1 MRTKDPKIRKNVL
14 YLSKTVDKPLRELL
28 TIRGDFHSL
37 EEDIDVYSE
46 YEKAC
51 QLMKKKKCSLLVSI
65 HRNTLVLMRTYDNRP
80 LEIFKFS
87 ILKSMSSSDFKTVPA
102 ELFTKYFI
110 VIMNLQNKRL
120 ENLFVDFFNQKSK
133 DVNIDG
139 VRYSWIIQ
147 QDKEGTVTMK
157 FVRVM
162 NDLSIEEIGPYFE
175 LKMEK
180 EFYCGDELY
189 EKAFTVEKKKKQKNV
204 TKNVFKD
211 TVGKLH
217 IERQDLKEINL
228 KKSRAYKK
236 V

>member
-14 YLSKTVDKPLRELL
+14 YLTKTVDKPLRELL
-28 TIRGDFHSL
+28 TIRGDFHTL
-37 EEDIDVYSE
+37 EEELDLYTE

-51 QLMKKKKCSLLVSI
+51 QLMKKKKCVILVSS
-65 HRNTLVLMRTYDNRP
+65 NKNKLTLMRTYDNQP
-80 LEIFKFS
+80 LEIFRFD
-87 ILKSMSSSDFKTVPA
+87 IVKSMSSSDFESIPA

-110 VIMNLQNKRL
+110 ILQNVQNKRL
-120 ENLFVDFFNQKSK
+120 ENLFIDLFNQKSK
-133 DVNIDG
+133 DVHIEG
-139 VRYSWIIQ
+139 VRYAWIIQ
-147 QDKEGTVTMK
+147 EDKDSVVTMK

-162 NDLSIEEIGPYFE
+162 NDLSIEDIGPYFE
-175 LKMEK
+175 LKLER
-180 EFYCGDELY
+180 EFYCGDDLY

-236 V
+236 I